1 VLPLYGAYGWQAWQ
15 DRCAACVRVHTQVR
29 VHGSATQRLS
39 ASVADEGG
47 AFSLSRGAAG
57 EVMRGRQQRART
69 RTHARHRRD
78 RRGWCILSLHVH
90 KRTPVPTAMHEGAW
104 SVGTSIGA
112 YPRPS
117 KARESA
123 RGGSHRPGHWGLAG
137 AGDCRWNEVN
147 EGPAALHLSAVVM
160 GKQRSRP
167 QILASHN
174 PTHTHTATTARIT
187 LSLLNVCVDSAGKRF
202 ASSKGHQRQSNTRT
216 CCCLLTHPH
225 PAISEHWWAL
235 VQTHWFLVFGRTALQ
250 RQGTQ
255 SFAL

>member
-1 VLPLYGAYGWQAWQ
+1 MCRV
-15 DRCAACVRVHTQVR
+15 CACAH
-29 VHGSATQRLS
+29 AS
-39 ASVADEGG
+39 ASARQRN
-47 AFSLSRGAAG
+47 ATIKRI
-57 EVMRGRQQRART
+57 RGRRGRCLQPLARCSGRGHAWKTAESAHTHT
-69 RTHARHRRD
+69 RSPPPGQKGLVHE
-78 RRGWCILSLHVH
+78 SLHVH

-104 SVGTSIGA
+104 SMGTSIGA